1 MVTDSTK
8 TMANSLNLRRMVC
21 ETNVLSRSDCSAALS
36 QGATQVMVAANGPAE
51 VKFKNAESENCHL
64 EVQYRSNAGQEDIQH
79 RLMESLIKRSFVRVV
94 ATPAFCRSA
103 VYIYVQEMTDR
114 GGLLACSINASCLA
128 LITSGV
134 ELNFTVAAVHCIM
147 TEDGAMI
154 LDPDHK
160 QLKLAR
166 SSFTFVFDSIGKN
179 TVTSYVHG
187 SFTFEEYEQVVSVCR
202 KAVEKIFDFYRK
214 VSQNITKV
222 VTDDS

>member
-1 MVTDSTK
+1 MVKELK
-8 TMANSLNLRRMVC
+8 TMANSLNLRRMIC
-21 ETNVLSRSDCSAALS
+21 ETNVLSRSDCSASLS
-36 QGATQVMVAANGPAE
+36 LGATQVMVAANGPAE
-51 VKFKNAESENCHL
+51 IKLRNAESENCHL

-79 RLMESLIKRSFVRVV
+79 RLMESLIKRSFVRAV

-103 VYIYVQEMTDR
+103 VYIYVQEMTDK
-114 GGLLACSINASCLA
+114 GGLLACSINAACLA
-128 LITSGV
+128 LITSGI

-147 TEDGAMI
+147 TEDGVMI

-160 QLKLAR
+160 QMKQPH
-166 SSFTFVFDSIGKN
+166 SSFTFVFDSITKN

-202 KAVEKIFDFYRK
+202 EAVDKIFNFYRK
-214 VSQNITKV
+214 VSQNITQV